1 MGTGDTTN
9 GTIGGSQIVK
19 SYPGSWTGD
28 KIHHTADGR
37 VWEQSRGNVVS
48 NSLPTGVRIEAIRY
62 Q

>member
-1 MGTGDTTN
+1 MGTGDKTT

-28 KIHHTADGR
+28 RIHHTADGR
-37 VWEQSRGNVVS
+37 VWEQLRGGVVP
-48 NSLPTGVRIEAIRY
+48 NSLPTGVTVETIKY

>member
-1 MGTGDTTN
+1 MGTGDKTT

-28 KIHHTADGR
+28 RIHHTADGR
-37 VWEQSRGNVVS
+37 VWEQSRGGVVPD
-48 NSLPTGVRIEAIRY
+48 SLPTGAIIEPIKY